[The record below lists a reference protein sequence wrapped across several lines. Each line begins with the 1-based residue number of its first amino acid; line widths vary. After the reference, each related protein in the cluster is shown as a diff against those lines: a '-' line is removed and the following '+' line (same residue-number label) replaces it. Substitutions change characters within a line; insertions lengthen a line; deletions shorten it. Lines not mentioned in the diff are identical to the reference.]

1 MNKNLVLK
9 MGQGLQHCETRTCT
23 EQYILYTLQ
32 KVKNLEEEI
41 NKDFWL
47 FQDSVWKSVGVF
59 LLYYQILSIIF
70 LYRVVECTCG
80 HDKCFIHA
88 VQAKTSFQHKLFL
101 SPSFS
106 LFLST
111 NDVMRRQ
118 WTRDQLAKLLTFFSS
133 FWELFCWDFCFLN
146 PHQNEKPQRIPTFL
160 A

>member
-59 LLYYQILSIIF
+59 RLYYQILSIIF
-70 LYRVVECTCG
+70 FLSCCRMYIVHVGMTS
-80 HDKCFIHA
+80 